1 MEFLMDKFE
10 GILVYSCI
18 AVIVPVVLARFVVRA
33 DWRMIRNACL
43 LWYGFLVIAFG
54 AGTSAEA
61 VGWALIFAMYFSIL
75 AVPVIA
81 LALRSGGWLARR
93 WRRP

>member
-1 MEFLMDKFE
+1 MDQLE

-18 AVIVPVVLARFVVRA
+18 AVAVPVVLARFVVRA
-33 DWRMIRNACL
+33 EWRTIRNACL
-43 LWYGFLVIAFG
+43 FWYGFLFIAFG

-61 VGWALIFAMYFSIL
+61 VGWAMIFAMYFSIV
-75 AVPVIA
+75 AVPLVA
-81 LALRSGGWLARR
+81 LVLSSWGWLAKL

>member
-1 MEFLMDKFE
+1 MDQLE
-10 GILVYSCI
+10 QILVYSVI
-18 AVIVPVVLARFVVRA
+18 ALIVPVVLARCLVRA
-33 DWRMIRNACL
+33 EWRTIRNACL
-43 LWYGFLVIAFG
+43 LWFGFLFIAFG

-61 VGWALIFAMYFSIL
+61 VGWAMIFAMYFSIL